1 MSAYLSV
8 LECVRVYVYLCMCVY
23 ICTHVCTGICGYMCM
38 LSRNTYM
45 CISVYIFCVHICLYI
60 YMYVHMC
67 GYSCIHPPQLLLL
80 PVSFCSDFPN
90 QLISPK
96 VASSSSSSANSQTEK
111 GSFQYFSVTVL
122 RPPNPDHCDH
132 DWTGLCHMPGVSQ

>member
-1 MSAYLSV
+1 MCICACVCIYVHMCVQVYVDICVCYLGI
-8 LECVRVYVYLCMCVY
+8 LICVYLC
-23 ICTHVCTGICGYMCM
+23 
-38 LSRNTYM
+38 TY
-45 CISVYIFCVHICLYI
+45 SVYIYAYIYI